1 MHQKSMDD
9 VGVMEDQSENEQVL
23 TDLLASEESQDE
35 EEKELENLDKQL
47 SDIADAFEGQEL
59 DKN

>member
-47 SDIADAFEGQEL
+47 SDIADAFEGQEF